1 MGHGRVRD
9 HMFLDGLEDA
19 YEPGRLMG
27 TYAEDTA
34 TRYQFTRDDQD
45 AFAIGSLER
54 AQKAG
59 RDGTFAREIAA
70 VTVKG
75 RKGETVVDADEQP
88 LKART
93 DKIPTLKPA
102 FRPDGTVTAA
112 NSSSI
117 SDGGAALVLM
127 RRSEADRRGFAIL
140 AEIKGHATDRKSTR
154 LNSSH

>member
-1 MGHGRVRD
+1 MCGSGMKAAMLAHDLIRAGSAGIVVAGGLESMTNAPYLLDRARGGYRMGHGRVLD

-59 RDGTFAREIAA
+59 RDGTFARELEI
-70 VTVKG
+70 G
-75 RKGETVVDADEQP
+75 RASGREE
-88 LKART
+88 
-93 DKIPTLKPA
+93 
-102 FRPDGTVTAA
+102 
-112 NSSSI
+112 
-117 SDGGAALVLM
+117 GGQ
-127 RRSEADRRGFAIL
+127 S
-140 AEIKGHATDRKSTR
+140 
-154 LNSSH
+154 

>member
-1 MGHGRVRD
+1 MTNAPYLLDRARGGYRMGHGRVLD

-59 RDGTFAREIAA
+59 RDGTFAREIPA

-75 RKGETVVDADEQP
+75 HQAESVVDADAQP
-88 LKART
+88 LKAST
-93 DKIPTLKPA
+93 DMIPTLTPA
-102 FRPDGTVTAA
+102 YIG
-112 NSSSI
+112 
-117 SDGGAALVLM
+117 
-127 RRSEADRRGFAIL
+127 
-140 AEIKGHATDRKSTR
+140 
-154 LNSSH
+154 

>member
-1 MGHGRVRD
+1 MTNAPYLLDRARGGYRMGHGRVLD

-75 RKGETVVDADEQP
+75 RKGETVVDAD
-88 LKART
+88 
-93 DKIPTLKPA
+93 
-102 FRPDGTVTAA
+102 
-112 NSSSI
+112 
-117 SDGGAALVLM
+117 
-127 RRSEADRRGFAIL
+127 
-140 AEIKGHATDRKSTR
+140 RKSTR